1 MTLIELVK
9 DSLREEEKIIL
20 PYLDFSKSDSE
31 IIESM
36 KLANKLNF
44 GNEHENSETK

>member
-1 MTLIELVK
+1 MSLIELIK
-9 DSLREEEKIIL
+9 DGLKEEDKSIL

-36 KLANKLNF
+36 KVANILNF
-44 GNEHENSETK
+44 GNENENKETK